1 MARKKHLIN
10 VHTSTGTTA
19 PTGASLYLGEIAVQ
33 HTPNDPALWI
43 KVGTAESSTQ
53 YEKFIGKTEITN
65 ILDGYVC
72 GVTVNGTTKSPV
84 DGIVNLE
91 NVITAETQLSSA
103 VTGTGNV
110 ITSIAVSG
118 HNITASKSYSAA
130 PADQFVTLS
139 GAAHNKIT
147 ALSAGTIALV
157 GASAASVFTSAKTYT
172 DQEIGKLDSS
182 TAVTA
187 GKYIT
192 GIAISNGKISGITE
206 ENLPSAPAIT
216 ASTAGTGNVFTAV
229 STTGH
234 SMTFTKDMTAAAKS
248 DLDSLS
254 AATTTHISNNDIHV
268 TAAQKTN
275 WTNSGTSGANAYVGY
290 IAHSA
295 NTTIHVTSADKTK
308 WNAAITGVTTAGTG
322 NAFTD
327 YSVADNQLT
336 LTKGATYLTTAA
348 TTTQGTRADNALQ
361 IVSGSTYI
369 DMSAKS
375 GSAGAK
381 MQTATVK
388 QQNIETSTATG
399 QGLAD
404 AYDVKQYVGGLV
416 TSSVDYKGAT
426 ATLPT
431 SSTVGDLYI
440 TTAQI
445 ALTAAQSATGAAQ
458 TAETG
463 DFIIARSSG
472 KWDVIQKNL
481 DGAVTGSLT
490 ANTVTLGDGTHTVK
504 SLANGSNGQVLSI
517 SNNAPTWVNATLTDT
532 ATTLDGHYTPTGNT
546 TGGTTATTAASA
558 VKGIVYDGKGHI
570 TSVVTGSV
578 LTGET
583 QLSTATTG
591 TGNVVGSITVSNHKI
606 TTNMFS
612 AASADQISKLSGATT
627 AHTANTTMHITADER
642 TRWNNAWTSGVSA
655 YTKVEELSAGTLY
668 ELKQTNHNIPYVVT
682 NETGTTNKL
691 TATASTLS
699 SLTEGQSIILHLTSG
714 TTTASTGD
722 FTGSCTL
729 NITLADGTTTGQKI
743 IYYGGTTKLTTHYAG
758 GNDIRLTYHENLRVG
773 TTTGLTGWW
782 VEGNYYSDGNY
793 NVGNVYERRYAG
805 NRLTRYQII
814 GIGEDERLYPLTRV
828 DSGDYNTGTTKP
840 VNTIGFR
847 PERFFYRNTTAA
859 TAANAV
865 ETAQIDYQS
874 IYFTTARY
882 TFNSDLATYKA
893 IYLRGAYDESK
904 NLFYLDT
911 GLTTFYTQVP
921 TNTANITLSDYF
933 VEGDYY
939 IYLGATYSNANYLQ
953 LDVNHELFYFD
964 GTNLVKAWS
973 NKILG
978 PEYTY
983 SGLPYINSSTTIAA
997 AFSAITDELVKD
1009 EQVVASALNDLN
1021 DRVDELSAATGDNTE
1036 LLEYIQENEEVVA
1049 GALNDLNVRVGTVET
1064 QMTGD
1069 YIPITG
1075 YQTATGTTE
1084 EELSLAET
1092 DTVNEALGKLQKQM
1106 LDNEE
1111 SIAAGLN
1118 DLNSR
1123 LDNVA
1128 DVVNHSTGIT
1138 SLSGAVVSLSSA
1150 TKSFSAATYYEL
1162 QNKAPY
1168 DDVQNLSGATQALS
1182 AGTINRLNTAENA
1195 LRSTLTINAN
1205 GVLQGK
1211 YTPLSGNSTINLEI
1225 VQEVTGADVLLT
1237 GYELATGT
1245 TEEELAI
1252 VATDTVNEAFGK
1264 IQKQNYDNEA
1274 VIGGALN
1281 DLDERITILEV
1292 SGSSGGDIEE
1302 LSGAVVNKELVI
1314 AAALNDLNARIVEL
1328 SGNTGSET
1336 DPIFMASPAASITQ
1350 TDIDNWNNSGGGGD
1364 VSPLSAAVISLS
1376 AGSHS
1381 KITSL
1386 SAATTAHTANT
1397 TMHITSDERTRWQSA
1412 WTSGVSAYTRV
1423 NQLSASTLNLSAVT
1437 ITGVS
1442 AGGTNVTVTNKVAAI
1457 PTASTSAFGVV
1468 KIPAVGTSFIN
1479 NNAGTI
1485 SVATGTTNAT
1495 VAVGNHTHSGYAD
1508 ATGLTALSA
1517 ATTAHTSNGDIHV
1530 TANQKTAWTN
1540 GANSGASAYT
1550 AVTALSAATTAHTA
1564 NTTVHVTSTERSTW
1578 NGKQDAISD
1587 LATIRNNALSGA
1599 SAYTRVNALSGA
1611 TTAHTGNTQ
1620 IHVPSHSASDS
1631 GKVLS
1636 VNSSGNLEWITPV
1649 SVYYGSSTP
1658 SSSTGNDGDIYIQTS

>member
-84 DGIVNLE
+84 DGIVNLG

-234 SMTFTKDMTAAAKS
+234 SMTFTKGMTAAAKS

-375 GSAGAK
+375 GGAGAK

-481 DGAVTGSLT
+481 DGAITGNLT
-490 ANTVTLGDGTHTVK
+490 ANTVTLGETANSVK
-504 SLANGSNGQVLSI
+504 SLPNGVSGQVLAI
-517 SNNAPTWVNATLTDT
+517 ATTGAVPTWVNASLTDT
-532 ATTLDGHYTPTGNT
+532 ATTLNGHYTPTGNT

-627 AHTANTTMHITADER
+627 AHTANTTMHITAAER

-668 ELKQTNHNIPYVVT
+668 ELKQTNHNIPFVEQSGNVY
-682 NETGTTNKL
+682 TGTTSAY
-691 TATASTLS
+691 TAECNELDE
-699 SLTEGQSIILHLTSG
+699 LVDGQSIIFFTKQGSTTGTSG
-714 TTTASTGD
+714 TILS
-722 FTGSCTL
+722 SCTL
-729 NITLADGTTTGQKI
+729 DLTLADGTKTGPKI
-743 IYYGGTTKLTTHYAG
+743 MYLEKNAKITTHLEGA
-758 GNDIRLTYHENLRVG
+758 NCIRLTYRENTTWSGVTGLSGWWTDYSYDANSDVLGYALRYNNVQRVTTSQMYRYRLMFTSADKNYWVPANSATSTNATSARAAATTPIDPFG
-773 TTTGLTGWW
+773 PIAYYATTT
-782 VEGNYYSDGNY
+782 VIN
-793 NVGNVYERRYAG
+793 
-805 NRLTRYQII
+805 
-814 GIGEDERLYPLTRV
+814 
-828 DSGDYNTGTTKP
+828 SGASPGST
-840 VNTIGFR
+840 V
-847 PERFFYRNTTAA
+847 
-859 TAANAV
+859 V
-865 ETAQIDYQS
+865 
-874 IYFTTARY
+874 
-882 TFNSDLATYKA
+882 
-893 IYLRGAYDESK
+893 
-904 NLFYLDT
+904 
-911 GLTTFYTQVP
+911 YTQYSAV
-921 TNTANITLSDYF
+921 TLGYSFVFANSAMTAKLPVYLKCEPQGDGSAIIDATTPIVQSLPNEEDGKIYIFLGVAVNATVFELYEQHPIYEYKGGHVRHYQEGEE
-933 VEGDYY
+933 VEM
-939 IYLGATYSNANYLQ
+939 
-953 LDVNHELFYFD
+953 
-964 GTNLVKAWS
+964 
-973 NKILG
+973 ILG
-978 PEYTY
+978 PDYTY
-983 SGLPYINSSTTIAA
+983 SGLPYINSSTTIADA
-997 AFSAITDELVKD
+997 YSALTYEMIKD

-1118 DLNSR
+1118 DLNTR

-1128 DVVNHSTGIT
+1128 DVINHSTGIT

-1211 YTPLSGNSTINLEI
+1211 YTPISGNSTINLEI

-1350 TDIDNWNNSGGGGD
+1350 TDIDNWNNSGGGGGD

-1397 TMHITSDERTRWQSA
+1397 TMHITSTERTRWQNA

-1485 SVATGTTNAT
+1485 SVATGTTNSS
-1495 VAVGNHTHSGYAD
+1495 VAR
-1508 ATGLTALSA
+1508 
-1517 ATTAHTSNGDIHV
+1517 GD
-1530 TANQKTAWTN
+1530 Q
-1540 GANSGASAYT
+1540 
-1550 AVTALSAATTAHTA
+1550 L
-1564 NTTVHVTSTERSTW
+1564 
-1578 NGKQDAISD
+1578 
-1587 LATIRNNALSGA
+1587 NN
-1599 SAYTRVNALSGA
+1599 LSGA
-1611 TTAHTGNTQ
+1611 TTAHTGNAQ
-1620 IHVPSHSASDS
+1620 IHVPSHTSSDS